1 MVIRNILKISSQVAG
16 ANSFLMMKVSL
27 YQQGSNYA
35 INIGRQIT
43 NKQSLRFEKK

>member
-1 MVIRNILKISSQVAG
+1 MVVRNIKKKENSSQEAG

-35 INIGRQIT
+35 INIGR
-43 NKQSLRFEKK
+43 R